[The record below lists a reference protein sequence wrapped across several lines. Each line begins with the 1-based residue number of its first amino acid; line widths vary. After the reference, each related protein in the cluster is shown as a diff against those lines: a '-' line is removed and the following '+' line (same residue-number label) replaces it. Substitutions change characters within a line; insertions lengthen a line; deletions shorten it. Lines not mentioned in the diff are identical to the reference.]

1 MDRLTTIRA
10 AFAAVGIGLWGFGY
24 NRDITAVRLTGMA
37 CMVVAL
43 LLRFARRRRTDA
55 AEQGSDDANAS
66 G

>member
-1 MDRLTTIRA
+1 MDRLTTIRT
-10 AFAAVGIGLWGFGY
+10 AFAAIGFALWGFGY
-24 NRDITAVRLTGMA
+24 NQEMSAVRLTGMA